1 MAVGK
6 NDMDVVKW
14 ALAHAVS
21 TSSRIFFIH
30 VSAPFTLSSVPSS
43 PSGISFPDIR
53 DGSISHVREADEL
66 LDAKNIVLY
75 ELSTF
80 HKSVPLGHCVLR
92 SVQDF
97 TVAFV

>member
-30 VSAPFTLSSVPSS
+30 VSAPFTLIPTPGRNYNSY
-43 PSGISFPDIR
+43 SFHFYYKYR
-53 DGSISHVREADEL
+53 YRERAQHQ
-66 LDAKNIVLY
+66 KNNVLGG
-75 ELSTF
+75 TT
-80 HKSVPLGHCVLR
+80 P
-92 SVQDF
+92 
-97 TVAFV
+97 